1 MKSHKMNTA
10 DPTTEEIKALILEK
24 AIDRFVRYGFG
35 KTTMVE
41 IAKDCGM
48 SAGNLYRYFESKF
61 DIGVGVA
68 LQYISHAE
76 QILKEVLQRPGLS
89 PPQRL
94 EAFVVEKLRF
104 MHHHII
110 EQPNAQDLV
119 NYILDERWDLVEQH
133 RDFQNTLMA
142 EILTEGNRTGDFNV
156 SDVVRAAKAIYA
168 MTTKFRLPHFIKN
181 ETLKD
186 LEQEAEGV
194 VALMIQGL
202 KGSSGG

>member
-1 MKSHKMNTA
+1 MSPKMNVS
-10 DPTTEEIKALILEK
+10 DPTVEEIKSLILEK

-68 LQYISHAE
+68 QQYISQAE
-76 QILKEVLQRPGLS
+76 QILRDVLQRPGLT
-89 PPQRL
+89 PIQRL
-94 EAFVVEKLRF
+94 EAFVLEKLKF
-104 MHHHII
+104 MHSHIV

-119 NYILDERWDLVEQH
+119 NYILDERWDLVERH
-133 RDFQNTLMA
+133 RDVQNSLMS
-142 EILTEGNRTGDFNV
+142 EILSEGNRSGEFKV
-156 SDVVRAAKAIYA
+156 ADVDHTANTIYA

-181 ETLKD
+181 ITFEE
-186 LEQEAEGV
+186 LELEARSV
-194 VALMIQGL
+194 VDLMIKGL
-202 KGSSGG
+202 KG

>member
-1 MKSHKMNTA
+1 MMSTD
-10 DPTTEEIKALILEK
+10 DPTTEDIKGLILEK

-68 LQYISHAE
+68 QQYISRAE
-76 QILKEVLQRPGLS
+76 EILRDVLQRPNLKPS
-89 PPQRL
+89 QQL
-94 EAFVVEKLRF
+94 EVFVLEKLRY
-104 MHHHII
+104 MHSHII

-119 NYILDERWDLVEQH
+119 NYILDERWDLVEHH
-133 RDFQNTLMA
+133 RDIQNTLMSK
-142 EILTEGNRTGDFNV
+142 ILSEGNNTGEFKVDDVARTANT
-156 SDVVRAAKAIYA
+156 IYD

-181 ETLKD
+181 VTLKE
-186 LEQEAEGV
+186 LEEEAKGV
-194 VALMIQGL
+194 VALMIKGL
-202 KGSSGG
+202 KG